1 MKLITRDTDYAVRA
15 LCYIARQRGQIVSVN
30 ELVDCLNVPKPFIR
44 KLLQI
49 LNKKGILKS
58 YKGKGGGFTLAADN
72 KNITLVGIIEIFQ
85 GPLRLSDHNFKKSLC
100 HDIQKCPLK
109 KKLDKIEDYVRSE
122 LGQVT
127 VAYLLERG
135 KEQ

>member
-15 LCYIARQRGQIVSVN
+15 LCYISRQKSEIVSVN
-30 ELVDCLNVPKPFIR
+30 ELVSCLDVPKPFIR
-44 KLLQI
+44 KLLQV

-58 YKGKGGGFTLAADN
+58 YKGKGGGFTLALDS
-72 KNITLVGIIEIFQ
+72 KDITLVRLIEIFQ
-85 GPLRLSDHNFKKSLC
+85 GPLRLSDHNFKKRLC

-127 VAYLLERG
+127 VAYLLEMG
-135 KEQ
+135 K